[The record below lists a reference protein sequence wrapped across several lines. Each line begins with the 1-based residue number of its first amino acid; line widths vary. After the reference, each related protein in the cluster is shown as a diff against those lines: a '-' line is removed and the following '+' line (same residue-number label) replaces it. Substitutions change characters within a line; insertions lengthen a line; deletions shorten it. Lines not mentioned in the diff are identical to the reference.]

1 MQTKSVGSHA
11 KLWAGLTLAAA
22 VATSGAVAIANA
34 ESGTQ
39 QLVKHQLVKK
49 NVCTSSNPCLDETNG
64 SNGPGVEG
72 NSTNGAGVLGYSPN
86 NYGVVGSSQG
96 ADAAVGGFNSA
107 TSSGASGV
115 YGQSTNGFGVT
126 GYSSNG
132 YAFFAEGN
140 VLVEGEVFTSG
151 SCQNGCSRTR
161 HEMSFNGR
169 TSQPTL
175 DDVGE
180 GTLRNGVVR
189 VPLAPDF
196 ANAIDA
202 RKPYLVLLTA
212 EGDASLY
219 VAGRTAEGFEVRQI
233 GGGHT
238 SIPFAY
244 RIVAKPYGSGAERLP
259 FKTVQDASTSAVTRA
274 AH

>member
-1 MQTKSVGSHA
+1 MQTKSAGARA
-11 KLWAGLTLAAA
+11 KFWAGLTLAVA

-39 QLVKHQLVKK
+39 DHVKANKSK
-49 NVCTSSNPCLDETNG
+49 TCTSSNPCLDETNG

-86 NYGVVGSSQG
+86 YYGVVGSSQG
-96 ADAAVGGFNSA
+96 LNAAVGGFNSA
-107 TSSGASGV
+107 TTSGASGV
-115 YGQSTNGFGVT
+115 YGQSANGFGVT
-126 GYSSNG
+126 GFSSNG

-140 VLVEGEVFTSG
+140 VLVEGEVYTSG
-151 SCQNGCSRTR
+151 PCQNGCSRTR
-161 HEMSFNGR
+161 HEMSFGAR

-180 GTLRNGVVR
+180 GTLRNGIAR

-202 RKPYLVLLTA
+202 
-212 EGDASLY
+212 ASP
-219 VAGRTAEGFEVRQI
+219 
-233 GGGHT
+233 T
-238 SIPFAY
+238 SCF
-244 RIVAKPYGSGAERLP
+244 
-259 FKTVQDASTSAVTRA
+259 
-274 AH
+274 

>member
-1 MQTKSVGSHA
+1 MTMKTTSAGARA
-11 KLWAGLTLAAA
+11 KLWAGLTLAMA
-22 VATSGAVAIANA
+22 VATTGAVAIANA
-34 ESGTQ
+34 ESGMQ
-39 QLVKHQLVKK
+39 HHVRPDKARSCK
-49 NVCTSSNPCLDETNG
+49 SANPCLDETNG

-86 NYGVVGSSQG
+86 YYGVAGDSQG
-96 ADAAVGGFNSA
+96 PNAGVGGFNSW

-115 YGQSTNGFGVT
+115 YGQSANGFGVT

-132 YAFFAEGN
+132 YAFYAEGD
-140 VLVEGEVFTSG
+140 VLVNGEVYTNG
-151 SCQNGCSRTR
+151 GCQSGCSRTR
-161 HEMSFNGR
+161 HELSFNGR

-180 GTLRNGVVR
+180 GTLRNGIAHVS
-189 VPLAPDF
+189 LAPDF
-196 ANAIDA
+196 ANAIDPH
-202 RKPYLVLLTA
+202 KPYLVLLTP

-219 VAGRTAEGFEVRQI
+219 VASRTPGSFEVRQM

-244 RIVAKPYGSGAERLP
+244 RIAAKPYGTGSERLP
-259 FKTVQDASTSAVTRA
+259 FKTVPQVSPIDPTHAR
-274 AH
+274 